1 MSTLA
6 RLNIVIDT
14 ADARRRLDELGVS
27 GRRSAQVIARAFQ
40 QMSGRIGGILRQL
53 TGLKAAFAALGAG
66 LIARSFLKVANTF
79 EQVNFQLLAVTKN
92 QDKANAI
99 MANTRKFATEVSF
112 SFEEMAG
119 SATRMA
125 AQLEGDAEKVDFF
138 LRASADVAA
147 TTGMSISEATG
158 QFMRMMAGG
167 AAAADLFR
175 ERGVLSMMGFQAG
188 TKYSL
193 TQTEDMIKA
202 SFEKNGSVLAGVAP
216 MMATTLNGVMSMIGD
231 KVTEL
236 KMSLMDAGVFDFIK
250 AGATVINEN
259 LNLAIEDL
267 KKDGTAA
274 GQAITKFM
282 FGAML
287 SAAGVLDGVV
297 AVKDAVANFFNSTV
311 EFYNSFNLVSGGT
324 LAGLGFIGFILF
336 GAKGA
341 LLGVMV
347 SALAGLA
354 DNLLSWMS
362 GLIKSM
368 LQKIKDAVAATGQVL
383 PPRSAV
389 EALTLKGVG
398 SARGHLGDQ
407 FNEDVSIAS
416 QMQDRGFVITEGN
429 NLTNMDSPTAK
440 YTRSAKPASEGG
452 FKSHM
457 PLMEQAYA
465 SLTAGIEGAG
475 NYESQYKDRDLGFTK
490 TLNEVFGAI
499 ASMTEG
505 GGELPAMDT
514 GYASYGGNVT
524 FTNIAEKSISRMQ
537 ELMASFGGAG
547 SGDLGNIPDG
557 KKTQTDPATAK
568 AALTLKL
575 TQQYGEQLKV
585 LEQQLLS
592 NTITQDQFNFS
603 NDFYKDL
610 IAEGIPLTGQ
620 LTAAQEAQKMGI
632 LQLNAE
638 QENHRQVMEDL
649 KTTYIDYTNRFSEGW
664 LETVNTAAN
673 VAERTKELGAS
684 MYSSM
689 EQGLTTFIKTGRLN
703 FKQFMVD
710 MVTDWLAAQ
719 ARMAMGGL
727 FKSMAMMLGGGG
739 LGSIAGAFAYGG
751 QSAGGGPVLAGRA
764 YTVGE
769 RGRETFVPNTGG
781 RIVPNGE
788 VGGNVSVVQ
797 NFDFSNAD
805 EAVLA
810 RLQGASQEIQNQTFS
825 SVFEAIGQGGTYAKA
840 AGRR

>member
-1 MSTLA
+1 MSRLA

-14 ADARRRLDELGVS
+14 VDARRRLDELGS
-27 GRRSAQVIARAFQ
+27 AGRRSAQVIARAFQ

-66 LIARSFLKVANTF
+66 LIARDFIKVANTL
-79 EQVNFQLLAVTKN
+79 EQVEFQLNAVTKS
-92 QDKANAI
+92 QKLTEQI
-99 MANTRKFATEVSF
+99 LGNTRKFATEVSF
-112 SFEEMAG
+112 SFEDLAE
-119 SATRMA
+119 SAKLLTP
-125 AQLEGDAEKVDFF
+125 QLKNNVQDVDFF
-138 LRASADVAA
+138 LRAAADVSAV
-147 TTGMSISEATG
+147 TGLAVTDSASQIA
-158 QFMRMMAGG
+158 RMFNSG
-167 AAAADLFR
+167 AASADLFR
-175 ERGVLSMMGFQAG
+175 ERGVLAMMKFEAG
-188 TKYSL
+188 ASYSVEE
-193 TQTEDMIKA
+193 TRKKMIA
-202 SFEKNGSVLAGVAP
+202 AFEEGGSVLAGVAP
-216 MMATTLNGVMSMIGD
+216 MMATTLNGVLSMIGD
-231 KVTEL
+231 KVFEL
-236 KMSLMDAGVFDFIK
+236 KASLMDAGVFDFIK

-297 AVKDAVANFFNSTV
+297 AVKDAVSNFFNSATK
-311 EFYNSFNLVSGGT
+311 FFNSFNGVTGGA
-324 LAGLGFIGFILF
+324 LAGMGFIGFVLF

-347 SALAGLA
+347 GLLAGLA
-354 DNLLSWMS
+354 DDLLSWMS
-362 GLIKSM
+362 SLVKRM
-368 LQKIKDAVAATGQVL
+368 LQKIRDAVEVTGTILPATQAQGKLTFGNEDLAGMQGVVGEGGNIRAKMRAAGFQSYDKNGKLSTANPHTFTRGPV
-383 PPRSAV
+383 A
-389 EALTLKGVG
+389 G
-398 SARGHLGDQ
+398 SA
-407 FNEDVSIAS
+407 
-416 QMQDRGFVITEGN
+416 
-429 NLTNMDSPTAK
+429 
-440 YTRSAKPASEGG
+440 GG
-452 FKSHM
+452 FSS
-457 PLMEQAYA
+457 PIFGMEDAY
-465 SLTAGIEGAG
+465 STLTRGIDGAG
-475 NYESQYKDRDLGFTK
+475 NYQSQFANRDSGFTK
-490 TLNEVFGAI
+490 MFNEGFGKI
-499 ASMTEG
+499 ANMGEG

-537 ELMASFGGAG
+537 ELMRSFGGAG
-547 SGDLGNIPDG
+547 SGDLGGNPDT
-557 KKTQTDPATAK
+557 KKTQTDAATAK
-568 AALTLKL
+568 AALTLEL
-575 TQQYGEQLKV
+575 TQQYGQKLKE

-603 NDFYKDL
+603 NDLYKDL
-610 IAEGIPLTGQ
+610 IAAGIPLTGQ

-632 LQLNAE
+632 LQLNAA

-673 VAERTKELGAS
+673 VAERTKEIGAS
-684 MYSSM
+684 MYSSL

-703 FKQFMVD
+703 FKDFLREMI
-710 MVTDWLAAQ
+710 TDYLAAQ
-719 ARMAMGGL
+719 ARMAMAGL
-727 FKSMAMMLGGGG
+727 FKSVAGMFGGG
-739 LGSIAGAFAYGG
+739 LGSIAGSFAYGG
-751 QSAGGGPVLAGRA
+751 QSAGGGAVLAGRA

-788 VGGNVSVVQ
+788 GGGNVSVVQ

-840 AGRR
+840 SGRR

>member
-14 ADARRRLDELGVS
+14 VDARRRLDELGS
-27 GRRSAQVIARAFQ
+27 AGRRSAQVIARAFQ

-79 EQVNFQLLAVTKN
+79 EQVNFQLLAVTKS

-147 TTGMSISEATG
+147 ATGMSISDATG

-167 AAAADLFR
+167 AAAADQFR

-193 TQTEDMIKA
+193 TETEAMIKA

-259 LNLAIEDL
+259 LNTAIEDL

-287 SAAGVLDGVV
+287 SAAGVLDGIV
-297 AVKDAVANFFNSTV
+297 AVKDAVSNFFNKTT

-341 LLGVMV
+341 LLGVLV

-362 GLIKSM
+362 GLVKSM
-368 LQKIKDAVAATGQVL
+368 LEQI
-383 PPRSAV
+383 
-389 EALTLKGVG
+389 
-398 SARGHLGDQ
+398 
-407 FNEDVSIAS
+407 
-416 QMQDRGFVITEGN
+416 RGFVEATGSFGADTVKSYQEKSTVGGHAQRNFKRNYPSEADYIAEMQIQGYELQTDGSLAKSGFHSDIIGMN
-429 NLTNMDSPTAK
+429 AAHKALT
-440 YTRSAKPASEGG
+440 GG
-452 FKSHM
+452 IK
-457 PLMEQAYA
+457 
-465 SLTAGIEGAG
+465 GAG
-475 NYESQYKDRDLGFTK
+475 NYESQYANRDLGFTK
-490 TLNEVFGAI
+490 TLNDVFGKI
-499 ASMTEG
+499 ASMGEG

-537 ELMASFGGAG
+537 ELMRSFGGAG

-568 AALTLKL
+568 AALTLEL
-575 TQQYGEQLKV
+575 TQQYGQKLKE

-632 LQLNAE
+632 LQLNAA

-673 VAERTKELGAS
+673 VAERTKEIGAS
-684 MYSSM
+684 MYSSL

-703 FKQFMVD
+703 FKDFLREMI
-710 MVTDWLAAQ
+710 TDYLAAQ
-719 ARMAMGGL
+719 ARMAMAGL
-727 FKSMAMMLGGGG
+727 FKSVAGMFGGG
-739 LGSIAGAFAYGG
+739 LGSIAGSFAYGG
-751 QSAGGGPVLAGRA
+751 QSAGGGAVLAGRA

-788 VGGNVSVVQ
+788 GGGNVSVVQ

-840 AGRR
+840 SGRR